1 MSDGL
6 LLISDEL
13 NIAEQA
19 ITADVLIRHTTVLAS
34 NEFQGRFPATIGEER
49 TINYLSE
56 EFKKLGLTGPDPKEG
71 FVQSVPLVK
80 ISPKQRTNLFVKR
93 TNASEDPL
101 ELKDSTEFTAITSSA
116 VPEAHLKDVEL
127 VFAGYGIKADPFGW
141 NDFKKSVKGKAIVVF
156 VNDPGYDT
164 ANEAKPLFKGKN
176 MTYFGRWTY
185 KFDEA
190 VRQEASAIFIVHT
203 TGAAGYPWYVI
214 IMPTYSSQSHNSY
227 V

>member
-1 MSDGL
+1 L
-6 LLISDEL
+6 KLKNLFNL
-13 NIAEQA
+13 
-19 ITADVLIRHTTVLAS
+19 T
-34 NEFQGRFPATIGEER
+34 GRFPATIGEER

-141 NDFKKSVKGKAIVVF
+141 NDFKKVLLELYISILDLTKPRASKA
-156 VNDPGYDT
+156 
-164 ANEAKPLFKGKN
+164 KQL
-176 MTYFGRWTY
+176 
-185 KFDEA
+185 
-190 VRQEASAIFIVHT
+190 
-203 TGAAGYPWYVI
+203 
-214 IMPTYSSQSHNSY
+214 
-227 V
+227 

>member
-1 MSDGL
+1 L
-6 LLISDEL
+6 KLKNLFNL
-13 NIAEQA
+13 
-19 ITADVLIRHTTVLAS
+19 T
-34 NEFQGRFPATIGEER
+34 GRFPATIGEER

-80 ISPKQRTNLFVKR
+80 ISPKQR

-141 NDFKKSVKGKAIVVF
+141 NDFKKVLLELYISILDLTKPRASKA
-156 VNDPGYDT
+156 
-164 ANEAKPLFKGKN
+164 KQL
-176 MTYFGRWTY
+176 
-185 KFDEA
+185 
-190 VRQEASAIFIVHT
+190 
-203 TGAAGYPWYVI
+203 
-214 IMPTYSSQSHNSY
+214 
-227 V
+227 